1 MGLKIGDSLT
11 VNVLGREF
19 LLKIAN
25 LRRVDFSNARMNF
38 IMVVSPGVLDA
49 APHAHLATARVTPD
63 QEDAVEK
70 AVITKFPNISSI
82 RVREALATANML
94 LDQLAA
100 GVRSASLVTL
110 ITGLLVLA
118 GALAAGH
125 RLRLYDAVVLKVLG
139 ATRRQV
145 LTTYLFEFAALGAG
159 AGLIAAIAGSF
170 AAWAVAW
177 QVMEIN
183 FVLDIPTLL
192 LVVVGGAFTAML
204 LGIGS
209 TWGALR
215 APAASTLRTV

>member
-1 MGLKIGDSLT
+1 
-11 VNVLGREF
+11 
-19 LLKIAN
+19 
-25 LRRVDFSNARMNF
+25 MNF
-38 IMVVSPGVLDA
+38 IMVVSPGVFEG
-49 APHAHLATARVTPD
+49 APHANLATARVTPD

-70 AVITKFPNISSI
+70 AVVTKFSSISVI
-82 RVREALATANML
+82 RVREALTTVNRL

-125 RLRLYDAVVLKVLG
+125 RFRLYDAVVMKVLG

-145 LTTYLFEFAALGAG
+145 LTTYLLEFSALGAS
-159 AGLIAAIAGSF
+159 AGLVAAIAGSV
-170 AAWAVAW
+170 AAWAVAYY
-177 QVMEIN
+177 VLEIH

-192 LVVVGGAFTAML
+192 LVVLGGAFAAMA
-204 LGIGS
+204 LGIAS

-215 APAASTLRTV
+215 APAASTLRMV